1 MKILVVDDMASMRH
15 VMIGM
20 LRRLGYTDI
29 DEATDGKRALELLE
43 AKPYQLVI
51 SDLNMP
57 HIDGLALLHEIRTR
71 PALKNLKLVMVT
83 CENGRE
89 RVQQVLL
96 EKVDGFIIKP
106 FSMATLEKQFK
117 KLHLLELIE

>member
-1 MKILVVDDMASMRH
+1 MVVDDMASMRH

-20 LRRLGYTDI
+20 LRRLGFTDI

-117 KLHLLELIE
+117 KLHLLEIIE